1 MARRSR
7 NLPPLTSLVA
17 FEAAARQRSLTRAA
31 KELNVTPGAISK
43 QIKALETE
51 AGVALLLRGHRS
63 VEMTPQG
70 EILHAALTRGF
81 GEIVAAFQRI
91 KSSSGGHRSVT
102 LGSTTAFAQMWLMP
116 RLGHFWRMHQDI
128 TVNHVI
134 SDSSQ
139 DLGMARIDLRVR
151 YGAGDWH
158 NETAIRLFG
167 DQIYPVCSP
176 EFAGRHPAKG
186 LADVTSLPLLEL
198 ETGDPSWTGWADWL
212 KGAGGKARSLT
223 LRTFS
228 SYVVAL
234 QAAQDGQGVA
244 LGWHSLV
251 APLVESGKLVVLG
264 SARMAAAQA
273 FYVTWD
279 EHKSLSPEARVLRD
293 WLISFA
299 RPDPEPARLG

>member
-7 NLPPLTSLVA
+7 TLPPLTSLVA

-43 QIKALETE
+43 QIKSLETE
-51 AGVALLLRGHRS
+51 AGVPLLLRGHRAI
-63 VEMTPQG
+63 EMTAQG
-70 EILHAALTRGF
+70 EILYAALTRGF

-91 KSSSGGHRSVT
+91 KSSGAGHRSVT

-116 RLGHFWRMHQDI
+116 RLGSFWRKHQDI

-167 DQIYPVCSP
+167 DRIYPVCSP
-176 EFAGRHPAKG
+176 DFARQHPGKG
-186 LADVTSLPLLEL
+186 TAELPSLPLLEL
-198 ETGDPSWTGWADWL
+198 ETGDPSWTGWTDWL
-212 KGAGGKARSLT
+212 KGTGGKARSLN

-264 SARMAAAQA
+264 ATAMPASQS

-279 EHKSLSPEARVLRD
+279 EHKSLSAEARVLRD

-299 RPDPEPARLG
+299 RPDPAAAVPG